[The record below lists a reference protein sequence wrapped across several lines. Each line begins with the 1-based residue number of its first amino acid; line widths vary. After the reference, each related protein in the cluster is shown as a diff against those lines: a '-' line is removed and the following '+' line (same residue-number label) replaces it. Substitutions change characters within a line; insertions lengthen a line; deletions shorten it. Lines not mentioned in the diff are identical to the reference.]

1 MSVRVFF
8 LDTTHPFLSESLINL
23 GCEVVHFNGS
33 YESLKN
39 EIGSATG
46 IIVRSR
52 FRIDHELIDCAHNLR
67 FIARAGAGME
77 NIDVNYANIKGI
89 ECINSPEGNRDAVGE
104 QALGM
109 LLMLMNNL
117 RKADEEVRS
126 GIWQREENR
135 GVELCGKTVGII
147 GYGNMGSA
155 FAKKLQGFDC
165 RVIAYDKYKTGYCSE
180 LVEEQDMKTLYE
192 QCDVLSLHLPLTEE
206 TTYLANESF
215 FCAFSKPIWFI
226 NTARGMVCKT
236 SALIEAMDAGRV
248 RGAALDVLEWE
259 DYSFENF
266 FKKDLPDEFNWLC
279 QSKRV
284 VLSPHI
290 AGWTHES
297 NLKHAEVLLK
307 KIKKALNH

>member
-1 MSVRVFF
+1 MKSKILF
-8 LDTTHPFLSESLINL
+8 LDSTHPFLPETLDKL
-23 GCEVVHFNGS
+23 GYDVIHFNGTKDK
-33 YESLKN
+33 LNDDVIDAK
-39 EIGSATG
+39 GLV
-46 IIVRSR
+46 VRSR
-52 FRIDHELIDCAHNLR
+52 FQIDSKLIDRAVNLR

-77 NIDVNYANIKGI
+77 NIDVEYAENKGI
-89 ECINSPEGNRDAVGE
+89 ACISSPEGNRDAVGE

-117 RKADEEVRS
+117 RKADEEVRA
-126 GIWQREENR
+126 GIWQREANR
-135 GVELCGKTVGII
+135 GFELCGKTVGII

-165 RVIAYDKYKTGYCSE
+165 RVIAYDKYKTGYSNE
-180 LVEEQDMKTLYE
+180 FVEEQDMRTLYE

-215 FCAFSKPIWFI
+215 FGAFSKPIWFI

-236 SALIEAMDAGRV
+236 SALIEAMEAGRV

-266 FKKDLPDEFNWLC
+266 FKRNLPEEFTWLC
-279 QSKRV
+279 QSDRV
-284 VLSPHI
+284 VMSPHI

-297 NLKHAEVLLK
+297 NLKHAEVLLE
-307 KIKKALNH
+307 KIRQIMSQ